1 MRTFSIIFIL
11 VVAVWQLPMAQTVS
25 SANHRIVFQLTDGQA
40 DTHVK
45 FLRQLNNILEAAPN
59 AQLAVV
65 THGMGVDLLRIEEN
79 GLEKELVKLKDM
91 GVEFIVCQNTMKQR
105 NLQQSYFLAWIS
117 YVPSA
122 ILEIVIRQ
130 EQGWTYIKAG
140 S

>member
-1 MRTFSIIFIL
+1 MRTFSIILIL

-65 THGMGVDLLRIEEN
+65 THGMGVDLLRIEDN

>member
-11 VVAVWQLPMAQTVS
+11 VVAAWQAPMAQTVS

-65 THGMGVDLLRIEEN
+65 THGMGVDLLRIEKN

-130 EQGWTYIKAG
+130 E
-140 S
+140 

>member
-11 VVAVWQLPMAQTVS
+11 VFAIWQIPMAQTVS
-25 SANHRIVFQLTDGQA
+25 SANHRIVFQLTDGQTDA
-40 DTHVK
+40 HIK

-65 THGMGVDLLRIEEN
+65 THGMGVDLLRTEN
-79 GLEKELVKLKDM
+79 NDLEKELVKLKDM

-122 ILEIVIRQ
+122 ILEIVTRQ
-130 EQGWTYIKAG
+130 EKGWSYIKAG